1 MPRSAAESIAAR
13 FLDLDLCSTD
23 LVGAWTDDEHDS
35 AARYAKALLAC
46 ARIGRYPSSVTRG
59 QIVRLARGTGAD
71 LRAYRTAL
79 QAIRDIAK
87 DLRVAA

>member
-1 MPRSAAESIAAR
+1 MPRSAAESIATR

-23 LVGAWTDDEHDS
+23 LVEAWTADEHDS
-35 AARYAKALLAC
+35 AARFSRALLAC
-46 ARIGRYPSSVTRG
+46 CRIGRYPSAVTRG
-59 QIVRLARGTGAD
+59 RIVRLARGTGAD

-79 QAIRDIAK
+79 QTLRDIAK